1 MWLITPIGFF
11 SVVQKPEDKQ
21 RDTLTVRSRLRGDLV
36 ALKSHYLPGLGPIQ
50 ESHDSDYR
58 FRAVAPR
65 GDVSAAMSRLVE
77 GLDYSNFKSEVAKTQ
92 GTKRASLYHQV
103 WDVLYK
109 LQVDPAFAEEDPLAE
124 SYGGVVISGGGKVL
138 LREPTH
144 HHGGYAWT
152 FAKTEPKPG
161 ESPRDAAVRAVR
173 EKTGYE
179 SDIRISVPGVFK
191 GSSSSTCYYVMDA
204 KHPPAEPNWQ
214 TSGLRWVRYE
224 EARDLIRQS
233 PNVEGRNR
241 DLAILEAAHKVAGA
255 ISYKEHPNVQP
266 EDWQELK
273 AMPQRQTTLRPTLRF
288 STEEM
293 VKIRRGFYPTVMEEK
308 WFLYFTGNRLRV
320 HRSWTGI
327 LIYDVGFDFDP
338 DGGAQVADVVVN
350 RESREY
356 SNTDDGEDLR
366 LLEQVI
372 RDHLLHP
379 FKEPAVDGFAAAMS
393 LAVQPQYLGS
403 PDVVSSLVK
412 KVVDV
417 CVLMVNEE
425 ADEDE
430 LMQAV
435 GEVIAAFTDGA
446 AGYTRMPGWH
456 NAEQM
461 GAAVKKYLI
470 GQDRGASLTDI
481 LDHGMTAFIS
491 KLQEMLGDFI
501 KDPAASWE
509 EHALVQLNAL
519 HRFVVSVLM
528 GTNTVSSGEKTL
540 AEFKW
545 LPVAGSTGD
554 KQAIVELGAEGGS
567 VLLYGTESPAGWTFR
582 VESTAVDL
590 LNEEDDV
597 ALIERPWVVTWRAA
611 LKQLDTYPWTQLVP
625 LSVHPDF
632 RIRVMKALQSRQKKG
647 VPVEWNHWAEAL
659 KIDMDSQR
667 KDPA

>member
-11 SVVQKPEDKQ
+11 SVVQKAEDKQ
-21 RDTLTVRSRLRGDLV
+21 RDTLTVRSRVRGDLA
-36 ALKSHYLPGLGPIQ
+36 ALKQHYLPGLGPIQ

-65 GDVSAAMSRLVE
+65 DDVSDAMSRLVE
-77 GLDYSNFKSEVAKTQ
+77 SLDYSNFKSEVAKTQ
-92 GTKRASLYHQV
+92 GHKRAGLYHQV
-103 WDVLYK
+103 WDVLYQ
-109 LQVDPAFAEEDPLAE
+109 LQTDPAFAEKDLPAE
-124 SYGGVVISGGGKVL
+124 SYGGVVISGGGRIL

-152 FAKTEPKPG
+152 FAKTEAKPG
-161 ESPRDAAVRAVR
+161 ESPRETAVRAVR
-173 EKTGYE
+173 EKTGYDA
-179 SDIRISVPGVFK
+179 DIRISVPGVFK

-204 KHPPAEPNWQ
+204 KHPPARPNWQ
-214 TSGLRWVRYE
+214 TAGLRWVRYE
-224 EARDLIRQS
+224 DARDLIRQS

-241 DLAILEAAHKVAGA
+241 DLAILEAAHKVASA

-273 AMPQRQTTLRPTLRF
+273 AMPERQTTLRPTLRF
-288 STEEM
+288 SAEEM

-308 WFLYFTGNRLRV
+308 WFLYFTGNRLRM

-327 LIYDVGFDFDP
+327 LIFDVGFDFDP
-338 DGGAQVADVVVN
+338 EGGAQVADVVVN

-356 SNTDDGEDLR
+356 SNTDDSEDLR
-366 LLEQVI
+366 LLEEVI

-379 FKEPAVDGFAAAMS
+379 IEEPAVDAFVTAMS
-393 LAVQPQYLGS
+393 LAMQPQYLGS
-403 PDVVSSLVK
+403 PDVVAALVK

-417 CVLMVNEE
+417 CILMVNEE
-425 ADEDE
+425 ANEHE
-430 LMQAV
+430 LMHAV
-435 GEVIAAFTDGA
+435 GEVISAFTDDA

-461 GAAVKKYLI
+461 GSCVKKYLI
-470 GQDRGASLTDI
+470 CHDQGASLADI
-481 LDHGMTAFIS
+481 LGHGMTTFIA

-501 KDPAASWE
+501 KDPAAKWE

-528 GTNTVSSGEKTL
+528 GTNTVYFGEKTL
-540 AEFKW
+540 VEFKW
-545 LPVAGSTGD
+545 LPVAGSSGE

-567 VLLYGTESPAGWTFR
+567 LLLYGIESPAGWSFR
-582 VESTAVDL
+582 VESTAVELFD
-590 LNEEDDV
+590 EEDDV

-611 LKQLDTYPWTQLVP
+611 LKQLDTNPWTQLVP

-632 RIRVMKALQSRQKKG
+632 RNRVVKALQTRQKKG
-647 VPVEWNHWAEAL
+647 VSVDWSQWREAL
-659 KIDMDSQR
+659 KIDIDF
-667 KDPA
+667 